1 MVILEDYIKKE
12 SSHWCEGKV
21 CDKPHH
27 YISKEKASEVVILM
41 LWVDELRVGRSLAKE
56 KKRPFS
62 FFKKLKGSTTQDYFE
77 WKKYTHLK
85 KPTPIF
91 SFHPYVCTYITQHW
105 IKSVF
110 LHPNIHHQS
119 EQPTDPV
126 TLKYMGDTI
135 RQKYF
140 LYILLIL
147 RLFSGFSFF

>member
-21 CDKPHH
+21 CDIPHH

-91 SFHPYVCTYITQHW
+91 SFHPYVYTYITQHY
-105 IKSVF
+105 KKRFLTSKYTPSVRATYRPRNF
-110 LHPNIHHQS
+110 KVYGRHHQTEILS
-119 EQPTDPV
+119 
-126 TLKYMGDTI
+126 LYSIDT
-135 RQKYF
+135 
-140 LYILLIL
+140 
-147 RLFSGFSFF
+147 